1 MEKILIALF
10 GGGTLDWEDIS
21 RTNYDWGKIFSRL
34 KDEYGYGNDFR
45 NVDIN
50 TIYREILEMAL
61 EDIEEMFENCS
72 DEKFKHY
79 LECNVK
85 VQEDFEIYAN
95 CLNSYLI
102 WMGDQYIGEKIS
114 EFFKDEIE
122 EINNKIGF
130 TYIDFD

>member
-1 MEKILIALF
+1 MERILMALF
-10 GGGTLDWEDIS
+10 GGGTLDWKDIS
-21 RTNYDWGKIFSRL
+21 RTNYDWDEIFSRL
-34 KDEYGYGNDFR
+34 KDEYGYDFK

-85 VQEDFEIYAN
+85 VREDFDIYTN
-95 CLNSYLI
+95 CLDTHII
-102 WMGDQYIGEKIS
+102 WVGDQYIGEKIS
-114 EFFKDEIE
+114 EFFKEEIE

>member
-1 MEKILIALF
+1 MEKILMSAF

-21 RTNYDWGKIFSRL
+21 KTNYDWGEIFSRL
-34 KDEYGYGNDFR
+34 KDEYGYNFK

-50 TIYREILEMAL
+50 ALYREILEMAL

-95 CLNSYLI
+95 CLDSYLI